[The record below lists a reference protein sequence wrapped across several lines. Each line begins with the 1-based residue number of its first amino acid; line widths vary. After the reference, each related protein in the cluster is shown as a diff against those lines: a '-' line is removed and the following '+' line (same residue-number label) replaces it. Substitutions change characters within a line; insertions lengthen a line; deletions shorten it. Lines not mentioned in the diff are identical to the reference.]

1 MAFYPE
7 PTIHRTSRL
16 ARIEVRASDSN
27 VPDEIDGY
35 KASEDGDTSLRF
47 YCHLD
52 FHELFSPR
60 CRSCKTPIEGEVVLA
75 CGGEWHKGH
84 FFCAQCG
91 DPFDE
96 KTPFVEKDGY
106 AWCVGCHAGRFNG
119 KCKGCKKVILE
130 QGVQALGGEW
140 HEACFCCVVRPNV

>member
-1 MAFYPE
+1 M
-7 PTIHRTSRL
+7 
-16 ARIEVRASDSN
+16 
-27 VPDEIDGY
+27 
-35 KASEDGDTSLRF
+35 
-47 YCHLD
+47 
-52 FHELFSPR
+52 
-60 CRSCKTPIEGEVVLA
+60 LA

-96 KTPFVEKDGY
+96 KTPFVENDGY

-119 KCKGCKKVILE
+119 KCRGCKKVILE

-140 HEACFCCVVRPNV
+140 HEGCFSCVVSPDKY